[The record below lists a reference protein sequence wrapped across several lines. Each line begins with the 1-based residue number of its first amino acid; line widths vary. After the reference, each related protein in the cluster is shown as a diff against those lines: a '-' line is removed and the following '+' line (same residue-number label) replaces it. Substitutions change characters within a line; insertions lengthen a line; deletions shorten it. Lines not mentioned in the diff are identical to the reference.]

1 MDRTFSPSE
10 FAERSFFKK
19 YRKALWIPFIAALKT
34 YRLIEAGDRIA
45 VCISGGKDSMLLA
58 LLLRALQKH
67 SDVPF
72 SLRYLAMDPGYA
84 PENRKKLEEN
94 AAHLE
99 VPLEI
104 FETNIFTV
112 TGRTEK
118 NPCYLCARMRRG
130 FLYRHAQDLGCNKIA
145 LGHHMDDAVETVLLS
160 TFYSS
165 QLQGMPPKLK
175 SRHFPGME
183 LIRPLYCIREDAI
196 RAWARYNGLT
206 FLNCACAMEQRAD
219 ASSKRQE
226 IKRLL
231 SELSKQNPQIVEN
244 IFRSTH
250 AANLNTLPGWK
261 QDGVLHSFL
270 ELFDNAL
277 STE

>member
-34 YRLIEAGDRIA
+34 YRLIAAGDRIA

-118 NPCYLCARMRRG
+118 NPCYLCARMRRVS
-130 FLYRHAQDLGCNKIA
+130 FTAMHKTSAAI
-145 LGHHMDDAVETVLLS
+145 
-160 TFYSS
+160 
-165 QLQGMPPKLK
+165 K
-175 SRHFPGME
+175 SRSATTWTTP
-183 LIRPLYCIREDAI
+183 
-196 RAWARYNGLT
+196 
-206 FLNCACAMEQRAD
+206 
-219 ASSKRQE
+219 SKRCC
-226 IKRLL
+226 
-231 SELSKQNPQIVEN
+231 
-244 IFRSTH
+244 
-250 AANLNTLPGWK
+250 
-261 QDGVLHSFL
+261 
-270 ELFDNAL
+270 
-277 STE
+277 